1 MNTLSIEVKKRDKQ
15 SEKKEGEDKIDELTE
30 G

>member
-1 MNTLSIEVKKRDKQ
+1 MNTLSIEVKKGDKQ
-15 SEKKEGEDKIDELTE
+15 SEKKGEDKIDELTE